1 MDNKTEAT
9 VRSEAKTRR
18 APPPPAELPDELQDL
33 LDETKPTNLT
43 ERMENWGS
51 D

>member
-1 MDNKTEAT
+1 MDNKTETT
-9 VRSEAKTRR
+9 VRSEAKARR
-18 APPPPAELPDELQDL
+18 IPPAIELPDELEDL
-33 LDETKPTNLT
+33 LDETKPTNLA

>member
-1 MDNKTEAT
+1 MDNKVEAT
-9 VRSEAKTRR
+9 VRSEAKTRCT
-18 APPPPAELPDELQDL
+18 PPPAELPDELKEL
-33 LDETKPTNLT
+33 LDDTKPTNLT

>member
-1 MDNKTEAT
+1 MDNKSEAT
-9 VRSEAKTRR
+9 VRSEAKSRR
-18 APPPPAELPDELQDL
+18 APPPVELPHELQDFSC
-33 LDETKPTNLT
+33 EASSTNLA

>member
-9 VRSEAKTRR
+9 VRSESKARR
-18 APPPPAELPDELQDL
+18 ILPPIELPDELEDL
-33 LDETKPTNLT
+33 LDEVKPTNLA